1 MALQANST
9 DVYRGDVL
17 VEAPA
22 LPKGPKAS
30 LTLRREARLAYTILT
45 PTLLVILFVVAY
57 PFCTAIYMSMQDKMV
72 GAPGRFVGLSNYAEL
87 FRDEVFLRTAWNS
100 VVYTVVAVALKFLVG
115 LTMALILDQERRF
128 NNFFRTLLFL
138 PWAVP
143 VVIVSPELALD
154 LRRPERLSQQL
165 PDHVPHHAR
174 HHLVALAIPAGHG
187 VRDRRRRLG
196 RAPRST
202 R

>member
-9 DVYRGDVL
+9 DVYRGGVL

-72 GAPGRFVGLSNYAEL
+72 GAPGGSSGSRTTPSWSATRCSFAPPG
-87 FRDEVFLRTAWNS
+87 TAW
-100 VVYTVVAVALKFLVG
+100 
-115 LTMALILDQERRF
+115 
-128 NNFFRTLLFL
+128 
-138 PWAVP
+138 
-143 VVIVSPELALD
+143 
-154 LRRPERLSQQL
+154 
-165 PDHVPHHAR
+165 
-174 HHLVALAIPAGHG
+174 
-187 VRDRRRRLG
+187 
-196 RAPRST
+196 ST
-202 R
+202 RSSPSASSSSSASPWR

>member
-1 MALQANST
+1 MALRANST
-9 DVYRGDVL
+9 DVYRGGVL

-87 FRDEVFLRTAWNS
+87 APRRGVPSHRLEQR
-100 VVYTVVAVALKFLVG
+100 G
-115 LTMALILDQERRF
+115 L
-128 NNFFRTLLFL
+128 
-138 PWAVP
+138 
-143 VVIVSPELALD
+143 
-154 LRRPERLSQQL
+154 
-165 PDHVPHHAR
+165 
-174 HHLVALAIPAGHG
+174 HG
-187 VRDRRRRLG
+187 RRRRAQVLHRPHHG
-196 RAPRST
+196 ADPGPGAPLQ
-202 R
+202 